1 MAKKFDLIQRP
12 LNKEELAI
20 LRRLQKKIG
29 GEATP
34 ALLEFILENRY
45 PPANAERVRKKI
57 CQKTARSV
65 NIKNIAGSLNQLL
78 KRDQDAMRDSLALRV
93 RITCDESGI
102 RKVFMVR
109 QRGEAPPPESPKIT
123 EPSEEEA
130 RTLKDCE
137 DGLLRQIDRTPEVER
152 IIQKYWRPVYK
163 ASHPKP
169 Q

>member
-1 MAKKFDLIQRP
+1 MAKKFDLIRRT
-12 LNKEELAI
+12 LDKEELAI

-78 KRDQDAMRDSLALRV
+78 KKDQDIMRDPFALRV
-93 RITCDESGI
+93 RIACDESGM
-102 RKVFMVR
+102 RKVFMAR
-109 QRGEAPPPESPKIT
+109 QREEAPPPEFPKIP
-123 EPSEEEA
+123 EPSEEEKDQI
-130 RTLKDCE
+130 RRYLGGGLKPTDE
-137 DGLLRQIDRTPEVER
+137 IKRLVKIYV
-152 IIQKYWRPVYK
+152 RPVYK
-163 ASHPKP
+163 TTH
-169 Q
+169 

>member
-34 ALLEFILENRY
+34 MLLQIILENQY
-45 PPANAERVRKKI
+45 PPPSAEQVRKKM
-57 CQKTARSV
+57 CQKVARPV

-78 KRDQDAMRDSLALRV
+78 KRDQDVMRDPFALRV
-93 RITCDESGI
+93 RIVYDKSGI
-102 RKVFMVR
+102 RKVFMAR
-109 QRGEAPPPESPKIT
+109 QKEEAPPPESPKIT